1 MTRDWSLILPVAD
14 FMVDLPA
21 GGRLELNDA
30 DEVELWEESA
40 KRYIDD
46 YGLVKANDLM
56 LLGAILSQA
65 ISMYRAQREL
75 NEPKKASSAQNTII
89 KAAEEIRALEK
100 ALGIDKKS
108 REAGGQHT
116 VGNYV
121 EQLKAAA
128 HAKGVHIATR
138 VKKYEA
144 FVMELRWKVRL
155 LRNGDEEDKAYHGLT
170 EESVIAWAE
179 QEMAKLE
186 EHDKKFAHEKARVFV
201 GRL

>member
-1 MTRDWSLILPVAD
+1 MTRDWSLTLPGAE

-40 KRYIDD
+40 KRYIED

-65 ISMYRAQREL
+65 IAMYRAQREL
-75 NEPKKASSAQNTII
+75 NDPKKASSGQNTII

-116 VGNYV
+116 VGSYV
-121 EQLKAAA
+121 QNLKAAA
-128 HAKGVHIATR
+128 HSKGVHIATR

-155 LRNGDEEDKAYHGLT
+155 LRNGDDEDKTYHGLT

-179 QEMAKLE
+179 QQMAELE
-186 EHDKKFAHEKARVFV
+186 EHDRKFAHEKARVFV

>member
-1 MTRDWSLILPVAD
+1 M
-14 FMVDLPA
+14 
-21 GGRLELNDA
+21 
-30 DEVELWEESA
+30 
-40 KRYIDD
+40 
-46 YGLVKANDLM
+46 
-56 LLGAILSQA
+56 
-65 ISMYRAQREL
+65 
-75 NEPKKASSAQNTII
+75 
-89 KAAEEIRALEK
+89 EK

-179 QEMAKLE
+179 QQMAELE

-201 GRL
+201 GKL